1 MSKLTHS
8 TDDGIAEV
16 DRQAAERAGEKPNC
30 ETNGHIFGSRG
41 VCVFCSTPK
50 PMTPPDRPA
59 PNAWR
64 TKCPVANDWCES
76 EACRNN
82 GCGRHHAPQPEPDLD
97 ADESL
102 FFKLHFQAKAA
113 HFFNGGRESQ
123 TARRAFAMFEK
134 SYKET
139 RQLVSTLRAQL
150 AERDQNWLPKR
161 GRRSAYVAVH
171 RDDLASM
178 KARVAA
184 LEAALTEI
192 RDRHIPDQPS
202 ALDIDEDVY
211 LKRQYAELRRIAS
224 AALKWGA
231 DT

>member
-1 MSKLTHS
+1 
-8 TDDGIAEV
+8 
-16 DRQAAERAGEKPNC
+16 
-30 ETNGHIFGSRG
+30 
-41 VCVFCSTPK
+41 
-50 PMTPPDRPA
+50 MTPPDRPA

-150 AERDQNWLPKR
+150 ADTAASR
-161 GRRSAYVAVH
+161 
-171 RDDLASM
+171 LAHMEIAQRQIDRAEAAES
-178 KARVAA
+178 RVAA